1 MKISRIKI
9 KDILSARKRRAFII
23 GTYYAR
29 IKPKLVRLDNWIK
42 KLDNKDL
49 PVELPKIDSEQNP
62 IEIVE
67 RVKDMVVEL
76 SEIDRAFNIVFR
88 YFLCEDCMDKG
99 HCTGCGCT
107 MPDGIIPIGNS
118 CHYKKWQGM
127 IRNPLAY
134 YRGEGYDL
142 VLKKPIKKELSQ
154 EQFNKLFN

>member
-1 MKISRIKI
+1 MKISLIKI

-49 PVELPKIDSEQNP
+49 PVELP
-62 IEIVE
+62 
-67 RVKDMVVEL
+67 
-76 SEIDRAFNIVFR
+76 EIDRTFNIVFR
-88 YFLCEDCMDKG
+88 YYLCEPCMTEG
-99 HCTGCGCT
+99 HCSGCGCT

-127 IRNPLAY
+127 IKDPLAY

-142 VLKKPIKKELSQ
+142 VLKRPIQKEISQ
-154 EQFNKLFN
+154 EEFNKLF

>member
-29 IKPKLVRLDNWIK
+29 IKPKLVRLDTWIK

-49 PVELPKIDSEQNP
+49 PVELLEIDSKQNP

-67 RVKDMVVEL
+67 RVKDLPVEL

-99 HCTGCGCT
+99 HCDGCGCT

-118 CHYKKWQGM
+118 CHYKRWQGM

-142 VLKKPIKKELSQ
+142 VLKKPIQKAFSQ
-154 EQFNKLFN
+154 EEFNKLF

>member
-49 PVELPKIDSEQNP
+49 PVELPEIDRTVDEGVALSEIYNTAYL
-62 IEIVE
+62 
-67 RVKDMVVEL
+67 VVEL

-99 HCTGCGCT
+99 HCDGCGCT

-118 CHYKKWQGM
+118 CHYKRWQGM

-142 VLKKPIKKELSQ
+142 VLKKTNTKRTFARRI
-154 EQFNKLFN
+154 

>member
-29 IKPKLVRLDNWIK
+29 IKPKLVRLDTWIK

-49 PVELPKIDSEQNP
+49 P
-62 IEIVE
+62 
-67 RVKDMVVEL
+67 VEL

-99 HCTGCGCT
+99 HCDGCGCT

-118 CHYKKWQGM
+118 CHYKRWQGM

-142 VLKKPIKKELSQ
+142 VLKKPIQKELSQ
-154 EQFNKLFN
+154 EEFNKLF